1 MEVAL
6 KTDSRAVK
14 PGDTFIAIPNVARDG
29 HDYIEQ
35 AIANGAT
42 KIIAEHGSYKVETI
56 IVESTREYLKTYLYE
71 NYYPLIKDI
80 KLIGLTGTNGK
91 TTTCLMTYQILK
103 MLKKNVAYMGT
114 IGFYYGDVKKP
125 MVNTTPDVD
134 VLYNMLLEAKENGVE
149 YFVMEVSSHALDKD
163 RIHGLEFD
171 EVAFTN
177 LTQDHLDYHKTL
189 ENYANAKRI
198 LFTKTRNDKIAI
210 INGDDEHYQHFVLES
225 NNNIIIGQHDSDVKI
240 LEMSFSHLGTI
251 FKFEYLNHEYQ
262 ARLNMVG
269 RYNIYNYLIAL
280 LLVNKLGVK
289 IEDILALND
298 KLKAPA
304 GRMELLKY
312 GTNSIF
318 VDYAHTPDAVINVL
332 KSAEE
337 FKNGRI
343 ITIIGCG
350 GDRDATKRP
359 IMGKAALEHSDY
371 VIFTSDN
378 PRSEDRQMILDD
390 ITNGLSGSNFEIE
403 VDRQKAIIKGMQQLK
418 HNDILM
424 ILGKGHEDYQITKTG
439 KHHFSDQEEV
449 MKYMTKQGT
458 L

>member
-312 GTNSIF
+312 GTNRIF

-378 PRSEDRQMILDD
+378 PRSEDPQMILDD

-449 MKYMTKQGT
+449 MKYITKQGT

>member
-29 HDYIEQ
+29 HDYIEE

-125 MVNTTPDVD
+125 MVNPTPDVD

-343 ITIIGCG
+343 ITISGCG

-378 PRSEDRQMILDD
+378 PRSEDPQMILDD
-390 ITNGLSGSNFEIE
+390 ITNGLS
-403 VDRQKAIIKGMQQLK
+403 
-418 HNDILM
+418 
-424 ILGKGHEDYQITKTG
+424 
-439 KHHFSDQEEV
+439 
-449 MKYMTKQGT
+449 
-458 L
+458 

>member
-14 PGDTFIAIPNVARDG
+14 PGDTFIAISNVARDG
-29 HDYIEQ
+29 HDYIEE

-225 NNNIIIGQHDSDVKI
+225 NNNIIIGQHDSVVKI

-378 PRSEDRQMILDD
+378 PRSEDPQMILDD

-449 MKYMTKQGT
+449 MKYITKQGT

>member
-210 INGDDEHYQHFVLES
+210 INGDDEHYQHFVLGS

-378 PRSEDRQMILDD
+378 PRSEDPQMILDD

-449 MKYMTKQGT
+449 MKYITKQGT

>member
-29 HDYIEQ
+29 HDYIEH

-378 PRSEDRQMILDD
+378 PRSEDPQMILDD

-449 MKYMTKQGT
+449 MKYITKQGT

>member
-29 HDYIEQ
+29 HDYIEE

-114 IGFYYGDVKKP
+114 IGFYYGDAKKP

-304 GRMELLKY
+304 GRMELL
-312 GTNSIF
+312 
-318 VDYAHTPDAVINVL
+318 
-332 KSAEE
+332 
-337 FKNGRI
+337 
-343 ITIIGCG
+343 
-350 GDRDATKRP
+350 
-359 IMGKAALEHSDY
+359 
-371 VIFTSDN
+371 
-378 PRSEDRQMILDD
+378 
-390 ITNGLSGSNFEIE
+390 
-403 VDRQKAIIKGMQQLK
+403 
-418 HNDILM
+418 
-424 ILGKGHEDYQITKTG
+424 
-439 KHHFSDQEEV
+439 
-449 MKYMTKQGT
+449 
-458 L
+458 

>member
-210 INGDDEHYQHFVLES
+210 INGDDVHYQHFVLES

-378 PRSEDRQMILDD
+378 PRSEDPQMILDD

>member
-280 LLVNKLGVK
+280 LLVNKLGV
-289 IEDILALND
+289 LLNE

-304 GRMELLKY
+304 GRMELIKY
-312 GTNSIF
+312 NTNSIF

-378 PRSEDRQMILDD
+378 PRSEDPQMILDD

-449 MKYMTKQGT
+449 MKYITKQGT

>member
-71 NYYPLIKDI
+71 NYYPSIKDI

-378 PRSEDRQMILDD
+378 PRSEDPQMILDD

-449 MKYMTKQGT
+449 MKYITKQGT

>member
-350 GDRDATKRP
+350 GDRDTTKRP

-378 PRSEDRQMILDD
+378 PRSEDPQMILDD

-449 MKYMTKQGT
+449 MKYITKQGT

>member
-210 INGDDEHYQHFVLES
+210 INGDDEHYQHLVLES

-378 PRSEDRQMILDD
+378 PRSEDPQMILDD

-449 MKYMTKQGT
+449 MKYITKQGT

>member
-35 AIANGAT
+35 AIANGAI
-42 KIIAEHGSYKVETI
+42 KIVAEHGSYKVETI

-378 PRSEDRQMILDD
+378 PRSEDPQMILDD

-449 MKYMTKQGT
+449 MKYITKQGT

>member
-378 PRSEDRQMILDD
+378 PRSEAPQMILDD

-449 MKYMTKQGT
+449 MKYITKQGT

>member
-1 MEVAL
+1 
-6 KTDSRAVK
+6 
-14 PGDTFIAIPNVARDG
+14 
-29 HDYIEQ
+29 
-35 AIANGAT
+35 
-42 KIIAEHGSYKVETI
+42 
-56 IVESTREYLKTYLYE
+56 
-71 NYYPLIKDI
+71 
-80 KLIGLTGTNGK
+80 
-91 TTTCLMTYQILK
+91 MTYQILK

-114 IGFYYGDVKKP
+114 IGFYYGDAKKP

-378 PRSEDRQMILDD
+378 PRSEDPQMILDD

-449 MKYMTKQGT
+449 MKYITKQGT

>member
-1 MEVAL
+1 VEVAL
-6 KTDSRAVK
+6 KTDSRVVK

-251 FKFEYLNHEYQ
+251 FKFEYLNYEYQ

-378 PRSEDRQMILDD
+378 PRSEDPQMILDD

-449 MKYMTKQGT
+449 MKYITKQGT

>member
-35 AIANGAT
+35 AIANGAI

-378 PRSEDRQMILDD
+378 PRSEDPQMILDD

-424 ILGKGHEDYQITKTG
+424 ILGKGHEDYQVLSGNEHI
-439 KHHFSDQEEV
+439 HFDEREIVSEGL
-449 MKYMTKQGT
+449 K
-458 L
+458 LIN